1 MFLIQSIYYSEV
13 SADFNSKDIE
23 KILASSRKYNVTNN
37 ITGLLAF
44 NGKYF
49 LQALEGLR
57 SDVSQCMERI
67 SKDPRHKNLCAVYH
81 KEIAERDFS
90 DWNMA
95 YVGQSKFNREL
106 ILRYS
111 GRDEFIPSGIS
122 AASSLALLKA
132 LRASAEQ

>member
-1 MFLIQSIYYSEV
+1 MFLIQTIYFSEI
-13 SADFNSKDIE
+13 STDITAKDIE
-23 KILASSRKYNVTNN
+23 KILTSSRKNNAKNN

-57 SDVSQCMERI
+57 SNVSNCMEMI
-67 SKDPRHKNLCAVYH
+67 SKDPRHKSLCVMSH
-81 KEIAERDFS
+81 REIAERDFS
-90 DWNMA
+90 GWDMA
-95 YVGQSKFNREL
+95 YVSQTKFSREL

-111 GRDEFIPSGIS
+111 GNGDFIPNGIS

-132 LRASAEQ
+132 LKALAEK